1 MSAASRF
8 GLQAKLL
15 SPAVVRAVG
24 EPLFCLFG
32 RRPKDTPEPRDYR
45 NILVV
50 RLDEIG
56 DVVLSTGMLRELRR
70 NWPQA
75 HITLVVKPAVFNL
88 VELCPHVNEVL
99 TFDRQYSGRRF
110 GLLARHRRALQLA
123 RKHLWP
129 RRFDVAINP
138 RRGVDYYH
146 GDFLAYFSGAATR
159 IGMQD
164 AIGESETTDLLTIR
178 LPPCGERHEALCNL
192 EIVKTLGGEVGDE
205 SLELWLSDDDRR
217 KAASL
222 LSESG
227 VTVNA
232 PFVAVAPGA
241 GAAQRVWP
249 MERLIDAAKKIAA
262 DCDLKIVVVGGTD
275 DRAHGAR
282 FVQAASIHTTDL
294 TAKLSLRETAAV
306 IERARL
312 FLGNDSGPLHLA
324 AAVGTPAIEISSCS
338 PAAPHQH
345 VNSPARFGPWQVP
358 SIVLQPDHAEPPCV
372 GACSASMAH
381 CILQIGV
388 DEVVAAMKTL
398 LARTAAP
405 LTARAAQH
413 A

>member
-1 MSAASRF
+1 MSGAPRF

-15 SPAVVRAVG
+15 SPAAVRAVG
-24 EPLFCLFG
+24 EPLFRLFG
-32 RRPKDTPEPRDYR
+32 RRPNDTPAPRDYR
-45 NILVV
+45 SILVV

-99 TFDRQYSGRRF
+99 TFDRQYFGRRF
-110 GLLARHRRALQLA
+110 GLLTRHRRALRLA
-123 RKHLWP
+123 RTKLWS

-146 GDFLAYFSGAATR
+146 GDILTYLSGAPRR
-159 IGMQD
+159 IGMQN
-164 AIGESETTDLLTIR
+164 AIGEPETSDLLTIR

-192 EIVKTLGGEVGDE
+192 ETVKALGGEVGDE

-222 LSESG
+222 LNDSG
-227 VTVNA
+227 VAANA
-232 PFVAVAPGA
+232 PFVVVAPGA
-241 GAAQRVWP
+241 GAAQLVWP
-249 MERLIDAAKKIAA
+249 LERSIDAAKQISA
-262 DCDLKIVVVGGTD
+262 DCDLRIVVVGGTD
-275 DRAHGAR
+275 DRAYGAR
-282 FVQAASIHTTDL
+282 FVQASAETTDL
-294 TAKLSLRETAAV
+294 TGKLSLRETAAV

-324 AAVGTPAIEISSCS
+324 AAVGTPTIEISSCS

-372 GACSASMAH
+372 GACSAATAH
-381 CILQIGV
+381 CILQISV
-388 DEVVAAMKTL
+388 DEVVAAIKTM

-405 LTARAAQH
+405 LTAHAGQH

>member
-1 MSAASRF
+1 MSGAPRF

-15 SPAVVRAVG
+15 SPAAVRAVG
-24 EPLFCLFG
+24 EPLFRLFG
-32 RRPKDTPEPRDYR
+32 RRPNDTPAPRDYR
-45 NILVV
+45 SILVV

-99 TFDRQYSGRRF
+99 TFDRQYFGRRF
-110 GLLARHRRALQLA
+110 GLLTRHRRALRLA
-123 RKHLWP
+123 RTKLWS

-146 GDFLAYFSGAATR
+146 GDILTYLSGAPRR
-159 IGMQD
+159 IGMQN
-164 AIGESETTDLLTIR
+164 AIGEPETSDLLTIR

-192 EIVKTLGGEVGDE
+192 ETVKALGGEVGDE

-222 LSESG
+222 LNDSG
-227 VTVNA
+227 VAANA
-232 PFVAVAPGA
+232 PFVVVAPGA

-249 MERLIDAAKKIAA
+249 LERSIDAAKQISA
-262 DCDLKIVVVGGTD
+262 DCDLRIVVVGGTD
-275 DRAHGAR
+275 DRAYGAR
-282 FVQAASIHTTDL
+282 FVQASAETTDL
-294 TAKLSLRETAAV
+294 TGKLSLRETAAV

-324 AAVGTPAIEISSCS
+324 AAVGTPTIEISSCS

-372 GACSASMAH
+372 GACSAATAH
-381 CILQIGV
+381 CILQISV
-388 DEVVAAMKTL
+388 DEVVAAIKTM

-405 LTARAAQH
+405 LTAHAGQH